1 MRVKS
6 NKALRRSARLA
17 RQASTSAVAALPAH
31 ASILG
36 RAGLRVGAGSI
47 AAAVAG
53 ILWGTGGAAYAQEPA
68 PAGGEPAEALQEV
81 VVTASATGVKKLD
94 ASYNVVAVDAEQ
106 IREANPKSTA
116 DILKVSPG
124 IWPESSGGQTG
135 ANIEIAGIPG
145 GGDAPYFTNMIEGM
159 PLYGMPSLS
168 FMDSSSLFRLDNTIQ
183 RVEVVQG
190 GPGAV
195 FGPGQMGAT
204 ANFILRRGTAEPS
217 GEAGVTYGNEHLI
230 RVDGFY
236 GFPVI
241 PGWLASVGGFYRS
254 SDGVRSPQFKA
265 DEGGQITATLTHDLD
280 GGSLMFWARG
290 LDDKNQF
297 IVPVPVLQNGSDF
310 SAYPGFDPLTGSY
323 GSHAIQH
330 VTIPNPGGGFED
342 ADLAN
347 GRGGELYYFGIKWD
361 QKFGDWSVL
370 NNFLFD
376 GGHLNTNALFSGPNP
391 RPLSYYLNGCSAAQ
405 PAGYCNAG
413 APVDSNNLSFTL
425 NPAAAGTMADPF
437 QVYSANASAVSAVTC
452 DNPPVNTKNCR
463 ITHPTPAIA
472 AAYAGA
478 GGAVPLSQ
486 SVIRQGW
493 WYIQKELQSFVDE
506 FRVSKTV
513 FEGNIV
519 TGGVYLARYSD
530 DDNWSLGNGMLMTN
544 TPNATAI
551 ALNTVIGGTPY
562 NVTSPQGIVDA
573 NGNYNILAHG
583 NATNIAG
590 FLSDSWRVNQWIF
603 DASARVENIDVHQ
616 RTCNRTSTQM
626 LTASDL
632 WAKAV
637 PLCNGTWDFEHY
649 KTTKPSFTGGANYEF
664 ASNMSAYVRA
674 NTGVHFNDFDNN
686 VRGANGNFAPTQTIT
701 NYEIGFKFQNAMAYL
716 DVSAYKKQFTGL
728 QYTPSDQN
736 GVQLTGQ
743 TAIYGADSKGIDFIG
758 TLTPIE
764 HLKLTVVGDY
774 MDGTYSDYH
783 GCLRYTDI
791 LGNLIAC
798 ATPNGAPL
806 QRQPKFQVRVTPSYI
821 QPFPWGDVTGWV
833 TYEHVGERYEDIV
846 GGQPLGTYYML
857 GAGLIATFQKNWELR
872 VQGTNLTNQIGL
884 TEGNARKLGAA
895 TGLGNVLLARP
906 IEGRE
911 LNFTAQYKF

>member
-17 RQASTSAVAALPAH
+17 RPASTSAVTAVPPH

-36 RAGLRVGAGSI
+36 RPGPRIGAGSI

-204 ANFILRRGTAEPS
+204 ANFLLRRGTAEPS

-297 IVPVPVLQNGSDF
+297 IVPIPVIQSGSDSF
-310 SAYPGFDPLTGSY
+310 GAYPGFDPLTGSY

-330 VTIPNPGGGFED
+330 VTIPNPGGGFEG

-347 GRGGELYYFGIKWD
+347 GRGGQLYYFGIKWD

-391 RPLSYYLNGCSAAQ
+391 RPLSYYLYGCQVPQ
-405 PAGYCNAG
+405 PAGYCGPVTVNGNFYPNG
-413 APVDSNNLSFTL
+413 AIDHNNLGVDGQGLPLATNVQS
-425 NPAAAGTMADPF
+425 
-437 QVYSANASAVSAVTC
+437 
-452 DNPPVNTKNCR
+452 
-463 ITHPTPAIA
+463 
-472 AAYAGA
+472 AYAGGGAAVA
-478 GGAVPLSQ
+478 GGQ

-506 FRVSKTV
+506 FRVSKTI
-513 FEGNIV
+513 FEGNTV

-530 DDNWSLGNGMLMTN
+530 DDNWSLGNQMLMTN
-544 TPNATAI
+544 TPNATGI
-551 ALNTVIGGTPY
+551 TLNYVQGGNTF
-562 NVTSPQGIVDA
+562 NLTSPQGIVDS

-590 FLSDSWRVNQWIF
+590 FLSDSWKVNQWIF
-603 DASARVENIDVHQ
+603 DASARVEKIDVHQ

-626 LTASDL
+626 GTAFDL
-632 WAKAV
+632 WDNAV

-649 KTTKPSFTGGANYEF
+649 QTTKPSFTGGANYEF

-674 NTGVHFNDFDNN
+674 NTGVHFDDFDNN

-701 NYEIGFKFQNAMAYL
+701 NYEVGFKFQSAMAYL

-728 QYTPSDQN
+728 QYTQTDKN
-736 GVQLTGQ
+736 GIQIPGATS
-743 TAIYGADSKGIDFIG
+743 TYGADSKGIDFIG

-791 LGNLIAC
+791 LGNLVAC
-798 ATPNGAPL
+798 ASPNGAPL
-806 QRQPKFQVRVTPSYI
+806 QRQPKFQVRLTPSYI
-821 QPFPWGDVTGWV
+821 QPFPWGDVTGWL
-833 TYEHVGERYEDIV
+833 TYEHVGQRYEDIV

>member
-6 NKALRRSARLA
+6 NKALRRSAGLA
-17 RQASTSAVAALPAH
+17 RPASTSAVPALPAH

-36 RAGLRVGAGSI
+36 RPGPRVGAGSI

-53 ILWGTGGAAYAQEPA
+53 ILWGTGGAAYAQEPV
-68 PAGGEPAEALQEV
+68 PAGGAEGDLLQEV
-81 VVTASATGVKKLD
+81 VVTATATGVKKLD
-94 ASYNVVAVDAEQ
+94 ASYNIVAVDAEQ

-145 GGDAPYFTNMIEGM
+145 GGDAPYFTIMIEGM

-204 ANFILRRGTAEPS
+204 ANFLLRRGTAEPS

-236 GFPVI
+236 SFPVT

-280 GGSLMFWARG
+280 RGSLMFWARG

-297 IVPVPVLQNGSDF
+297 IVPVPVIQSGSDSF
-310 SAYPGFDPLTGSY
+310 GAYPGFDPLTGSY

-330 VTIPNPGGGFED
+330 VTIPNPGGGFEG

-347 GRGGELYYFGIKWD
+347 GRGGELYYLGSKLD
-361 QKFGDWSVL
+361 LKFDNGWL
-370 NNFLFD
+370 LFNNFLFD

-413 APVDSNNLSFTL
+413 APVDSNNVSFTL
-425 NPAAAGTMADPF
+425 NPGAAGTMADPF
-437 QVYSANASAVSAVTC
+437 QVYSANASAVSPVTC
-452 DNPPVNTKNCR
+452 DKTTGKNCT

-472 AAYAGA
+472 AADAGA

-506 FRVSKTV
+506 FRVSKAI
-513 FEGNIV
+513 FEGNTV

-530 DDNWSLGNGMLMTN
+530 DDNWSLGNGMSMTN
-544 TPNATAI
+544 TPNAT
-551 ALNTVIGGTPY
+551 
-562 NVTSPQGIVDA
+562 
-573 NGNYNILAHG
+573 
-583 NATNIAG
+583 
-590 FLSDSWRVNQWIF
+590 R
-603 DASARVENIDVHQ
+603 
-616 RTCNRTSTQM
+616 
-626 LTASDL
+626 
-632 WAKAV
+632 
-637 PLCNGTWDFEHY
+637 
-649 KTTKPSFTGGANYEF
+649 
-664 ASNMSAYVRA
+664 
-674 NTGVHFNDFDNN
+674 
-686 VRGANGNFAPTQTIT
+686 
-701 NYEIGFKFQNAMAYL
+701 
-716 DVSAYKKQFTGL
+716 
-728 QYTPSDQN
+728 
-736 GVQLTGQ
+736 
-743 TAIYGADSKGIDFIG
+743 
-758 TLTPIE
+758 
-764 HLKLTVVGDY
+764 
-774 MDGTYSDYH
+774 
-783 GCLRYTDI
+783 
-791 LGNLIAC
+791 
-798 ATPNGAPL
+798 
-806 QRQPKFQVRVTPSYI
+806 
-821 QPFPWGDVTGWV
+821 
-833 TYEHVGERYEDIV
+833 
-846 GGQPLGTYYML
+846 
-857 GAGLIATFQKNWELR
+857 
-872 VQGTNLTNQIGL
+872 
-884 TEGNARKLGAA
+884 
-895 TGLGNVLLARP
+895 
-906 IEGRE
+906 
-911 LNFTAQYKF
+911 

>member
-1 MRVKS
+1 MKRSLARRAPISPAV
-6 NKALRRSARLA
+6 ALPTATRLLRRPGHRSG
-17 RQASTSAVAALPAH
+17 AAN
-31 ASILG
+31 S
-36 RAGLRVGAGSI
+36 V

-53 ILWGTGGAAYAQEPA
+53 ILYGSGGAAYAQDQAPA
-68 PAGGEPAEALQEV
+68 PTAEGELLQEV
-81 VVTASATGVKKLD
+81 VVTASAAAVKKLD
-94 ASYNVVAVDAEQ
+94 ASYNIVAVDAEQ
-106 IREANPKSTA
+106 IKEANPKSTA

-168 FMDSSSLFRLDNTIQ
+168 FMDSSSLFRLDDTIQ

-204 ANFILRRGTAEPS
+204 ANFFLRRGTPEPS
-217 GEAGVTYGNEHLI
+217 GSFGLTYGNEHSI
-230 RVDGFY
+230 RADGFY
-236 GFPVI
+236 GFKVTE
-241 PGWLASVGGFYRS
+241 GWLASVGGFYRS

-265 DEGGQITATLTHDLD
+265 DEGGQITATLTHDMD
-280 GGSLMFWARG
+280 SGSLMFWARG

-297 IVPVPVLQNGSDF
+297 IVPVPVIQTGSDSF
-310 SAYPGFDPLTGSY
+310 SGYPGFDPLTGSY

-330 VTIPNPGGGFED
+330 VTIPNPGGGFEG

-347 GRGGELYYFGIKWD
+347 GRGGELYYLGSKLD
-361 QKFGDWSVL
+361 LKFDNGWL
-370 NNFLFD
+370 LFNNFLFD

-413 APVDSNNLSFTL
+413 APVDSNNVSFTL
-425 NPAAAGTMADPF
+425 NPGAAGTMADPF
-437 QVYSANASAVSAVTC
+437 QVYSANASAVSPVTC
-452 DNPPVNTKNCR
+452 DKTTGKNCT

-506 FRVSKTV
+506 FRVSKAI
-513 FEGNIV
+513 FEGNTV

-544 TPNATAI
+544 TPNATPI
-551 ALNTVIGGTPY
+551 ALNTTINGIAY

-583 NATNIAG
+583 NATNLAG
-590 FLSDSWRVNQWIF
+590 FLSDSWKVNQWIF

-616 RTCNRTSTQM
+616 RTCNRTNTQM
-626 LTASDL
+626 LTAADL
-632 WAKAV
+632 WANAV

-674 NTGVHFNDFDNN
+674 NTGVHFDDFDNN

-701 NYEIGFKFQNAMAYL
+701 NYE
-716 DVSAYKKQFTGL
+716 
-728 QYTPSDQN
+728 
-736 GVQLTGQ
+736 
-743 TAIYGADSKGIDFIG
+743 
-758 TLTPIE
+758 
-764 HLKLTVVGDY
+764 VG
-774 MDGTYSDYH
+774 
-783 GCLRYTDI
+783 
-791 LGNLIAC
+791 
-798 ATPNGAPL
+798 
-806 QRQPKFQVRVTPSYI
+806 
-821 QPFPWGDVTGWV
+821 
-833 TYEHVGERYEDIV
+833 
-846 GGQPLGTYYML
+846 
-857 GAGLIATFQKNWELR
+857 
-872 VQGTNLTNQIGL
+872 
-884 TEGNARKLGAA
+884 
-895 TGLGNVLLARP
+895 
-906 IEGRE
+906 
-911 LNFTAQYKF
+911 